1 MSTEVLLIFAVTEFF
16 LSLSPGPAVLLVVSQ
31 GMKYGHS
38 PSIRGA
44 AGILT
49 GNAIYFA
56 LSACGLGAILLASK
70 NLFVV
75 IKWIGVAYL
84 IYVGIKMLLTRGA
97 MDQAEDSSQVA
108 SIQGMKLFTQGLVT
122 QLSNPKALI
131 FFTALLPQFVS
142 AKGNVFEQFI
152 LLGVVSIAVECPVL
166 LAYGWLAERG
176 KKLLP
181 KGKLS
186 ALPDRIAGIFLIGV
200 GIGLAAIKKP

>member
-1 MSTEVLLIFAVTEFF
+1 MSLEILLVFAVTEFF

-31 GMKYGHS
+31 GMKYGYA

-56 LSACGLGAILLASK
+56 LSALGLGAILLASAD
-70 NLFVV
+70 LFVV
-75 IKWIGVAYL
+75 IKWTGVAYL
-84 IYVGIKMLLTRGA
+84 IYVGIRMLLSRVA
-97 MDQAEDSSQVA
+97 MDQAEVTSQVT
-108 SIQGMKLFTQGLVT
+108 STHGMKLFTQGLIT

-142 AKGNVFEQFI
+142 ASGNVFEQFI
-152 LLGVVSIAVECPVL
+152 LLGVVSITVECPVL

-176 KKLLP
+176 QRLLP

-186 ALPDRIAGIFLIGV
+186 AMPDRIAGIFLIGV
-200 GIGLAAIKKP
+200 GIGLAAIKRP